1 MDKVNSA
8 LTREEKRKNKKKER
22 KRKQRQAAA
31 IARNEIQASETSEA
45 EQAIHPDGEKEMET
59 KRCKLTDGEEY
70 KTPLVECCECK
81 SSNVEYR
88 CDDCKKEYCKEVG
101 LTEDCNRVVL

>member
-1 MDKVNSA
+1 MDEIKSV

-31 IARNEIQASETSEA
+31 IARNEMQASETSEA
-45 EQAIHPDGEKEMET
+45 EPSVNPDGENEMET
-59 KRCKLTDGEEY
+59 KRCKMEDREEC
-70 KTPLVECCECK
+70 KTPLLECCECK

-88 CDDCKKEYCKEVG
+88 CDDCKKEFCGEVG
-101 LTEDCNRVVL
+101 LTKYCNRVVL